1 MNNSKCQFLRSLVLK
16 FKTDNSSA
24 KQCECTILENES
36 FRIECTVQF
45 FFIYAFLG
53 NENLLTI
60 TGGPPELL
68 WIVTPVSFFSANGL
82 PLIPPLPFCVAWVF
96 VPFVH
101 YFAFWDVKFRYLPI
115 RTVNIYF
122 FLLTKNRFHYLLFV
136 NKNCLLNIVVL
147 LFILKTVFKTYL
159 QYFYSLNPTGILYV
173 FTSA

>member
-1 MNNSKCQFLRSLVLK
+1 MWAFVL
-16 FKTDNSSA
+16 NV
-24 KQCECTILENES
+24 L
-36 FRIECTVQF
+36 
-45 FFIYAFLG
+45 Y
-53 NENLLTI
+53 
-60 TGGPPELL
+60 
-68 WIVTPVSFFSANGL
+68 SFFLYMPFSVMKIFWQLLADHPSSCGWL
-82 PLIPPLPFCVAWVF
+82 PQCPSFLLMDFCSFHPCHFVWPGFF

-159 QYFYSLNPTGILYV
+159 QYFYSLNPTGILFLYV

>member
-1 MNNSKCQFLRSLVLK
+1 MATMLVM
-16 FKTDNSSA
+16 
-24 KQCECTILENES
+24 QILDVS
-36 FRIECTVQF
+36 VRIECTVQF

-53 NENLLTI
+53 YENLLTI

-68 WIVTPVSFFSANGL
+68 WMVTPVSFFSANGL
-82 PLIPPLPFCVAWVF
+82 LLIPPLPFCVAWVF

-147 LFILKTVFKTYL
+147 LFIPKTVFKTYL